1 MFTAAL
7 REKKRFIMKDNFFVG
22 YSDSYDSFRLIDEAR
37 LCHIA
42 VIVAITVNE
51 RVTRSAKTLTHNS
64 TSTPET

>member
-1 MFTAAL
+1 
-7 REKKRFIMKDNFFVG
+7 MKDNFFVG

-42 VIVAITVNE
+42 VIVATTVNE